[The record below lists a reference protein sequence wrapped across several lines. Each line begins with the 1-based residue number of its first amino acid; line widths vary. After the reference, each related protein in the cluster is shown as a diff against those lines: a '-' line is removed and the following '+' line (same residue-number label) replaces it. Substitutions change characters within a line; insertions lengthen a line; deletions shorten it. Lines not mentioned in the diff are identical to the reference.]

1 MTLWGNVSLVGES
14 VTVCYTTVVK
24 TVQIHDVYGYIV
36 FEGWSY
42 PALRVIID
50 NHHGSFKYTTYI
62 NKWMT
67 RQQCG
72 ILY

>member
-36 FEGWSY
+36 FEG
-42 PALRVIID
+42 
-50 NHHGSFKYTTYI
+50 
-62 NKWMT
+62 
-67 RQQCG
+67 
-72 ILY
+72 